1 MEAQFTI
8 SLGQAHYRKG
18 DKAYGGNLMNKAV
31 EIAPTEKF
39 KTVMRAIRATIVK
52 PVPGRPGA

>member
-1 MEAQFTI
+1 
-8 SLGQAHYRKG
+8 
-18 DKAYGGNLMNKAV
+18 MNKAV
-31 EIAPTEKF
+31 EIAPTEKL